1 MINKEEILKKLLKDL
16 LEQRINRLEK
26 RNIEQIKDIKLER
39 ESYDK
44 QGLLLK
50 KLCSI
55 KIESKNNVK
64 KNNNTNR
71 LTGRSRDKT
80 PNNFRTKLKNSKNDN
95 DNDKKMIRS
104 KTPNIV
110 MNRKNKEKS
119 RNERIS
125 IE

>member
-26 RNIEQIKDIKLER
+26 RNIEQMKDIKLEK
-39 ESYDK
+39 ESYNK

-55 KIESKNNVK
+55 KIEPKNNMK
-64 KNNNTNR
+64 KNNTNR
-71 LTGRSRDKT
+71 FSGRSRDKT
-80 PNNFRTKLKNSKNDN
+80 PTNFRTKMKNSKNDN

-110 MNRKNKEKS
+110 MTRKQ
-119 RNERIS
+119 I
-125 IE
+125 I